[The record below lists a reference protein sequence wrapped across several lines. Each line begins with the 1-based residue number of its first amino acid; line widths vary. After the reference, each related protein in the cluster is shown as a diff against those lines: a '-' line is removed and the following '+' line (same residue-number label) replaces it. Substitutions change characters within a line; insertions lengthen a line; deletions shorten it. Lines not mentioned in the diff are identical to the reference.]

1 MQHQWIEKLDNYLS
15 IIGEN
20 PILHAIVMVV
30 LFWLAAWIIDKIILA
45 WVKRFT
51 DNTKA
56 KFDDRLVE
64 LLHTPVFYSI
74 LIVGLII
81 ATGILDLPG
90 PISKT
95 LFPIYYTILFMLW
108 TVFLIRFTRIGLRQ
122 IADNDRYFG
131 VLHPQTLPL
140 FENLA
145 LLIILGVSIYY
156 ILSSWNIDMTAWLAS
171 AGIIGIAVGFAA
183 KDTLANLF
191 SGVFIMAD
199 APYKIRDYV
208 VLETGERGEVT
219 NIGLRST
226 RLLTRDNIEVTIPN
240 SVMGNTKVINESGGP
255 STNYRIRAQVS
266 VAYGSDVDQVRE
278 VLTEVAEQEPEM
290 NVFPEPV
297 VRFRT
302 FGPSGLDFE
311 LMGWIEEP
319 AFRGRILDQINTAIY
334 KKFNE
339 LGIEIPYSKH
349 DVYIKSFPQDISN
362 HKGSDDNEPE
372 AGIEK

>member
-1 MQHQWIEKLDNYLS
+1 MQQQWIETLKHYLS
-15 IIGEN
+15 VVTDY
-20 PILHAIVMVV
+20 PLLHASLMV
-30 LFWLAAWIIDKIILA
+30 LSFWIAAWIINKFFLA

-51 DNTKA
+51 DSTEA
-56 KFDDRLVE
+56 KIDDRLVE

-74 LIVGLII
+74 VIVGLIV
-81 ATGILDLPG
+81 ATGVIDIPESVTN
-90 PISKT
+90 I
-95 LFPIYYTILFMLW
+95 LFPAYYTLLLMLW

-122 IADNDRYFG
+122 IAKNDRYFHI
-131 VLHPQTLPL
+131 LHPQTLPL

-145 LLIILGVSIYY
+145 LLVILGVSIYY
-156 ILSSWNIDMTAWLAS
+156 ILSSWHIDMTAWLAS

-199 APYKIRDYV
+199 APYKIHDYV

-278 VLTEVAEQEPEM
+278 VLTEVAQDEPEI
-290 NVFPEPV
+290 NTFPEPI

-302 FGPSGLDFE
+302 FGPSGLEFE
-311 LMGWIEEP
+311 VMGWIEEP

-349 DVYIKSFPQDISN
+349 DVYIKSFPNAALQRPET
-362 HKGSDDNEPE
+362 DDGQQ
-372 AGIEK
+372 AADDR